1 LRGAYRRGLARILQR
16 GLQEDACEGGKGKLA
31 EQAIVRLRKVDAGQK
46 LMTKSGKQ
54 AIWYRIA
61 NIIHRSNHRVILSV
75 PTSAV
80 RRGVIRKTV
89 SH

>member
-1 LRGAYRRGLARILQR
+1 
-16 GLQEDACEGGKGKLA
+16 
-31 EQAIVRLRKVDAGQK
+31 
-46 LMTKSGKQ
+46 MTKSGKQ